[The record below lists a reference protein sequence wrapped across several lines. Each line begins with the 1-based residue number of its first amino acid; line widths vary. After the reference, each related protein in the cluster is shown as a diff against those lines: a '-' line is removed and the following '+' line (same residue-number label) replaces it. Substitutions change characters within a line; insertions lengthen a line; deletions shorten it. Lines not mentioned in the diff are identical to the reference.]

1 MFEIYTFTFLV
12 SIASFTLAT
21 VMTPGPN
28 NIMMLSSGL
37 NFGYKKSIPHMLGV
51 ALGFPIMVI
60 CVGMG
65 INIIFKIFPLAYDI
79 MKIIGFIYLIWMAWQ
94 IANSS
99 VEIKENENK
108 NNKPFTFIQ
117 IVLFQWINPKAWI
130 MAVTAISS
138 FTVPNEDI
146 FMQVIVIAFIYLLSG
161 LISTNTWTLGGVFIK
176 KLLKNKKTVRIFN
189 ITMAILLVM
198 SIIPVMFE

>member
-1 MFEIYTFTFLV
+1 MFDIYTLTFIL
-12 SIASFTLAT
+12 SIVSFTLAT

-37 NFGYKKSIPHMLGV
+37 NFGYKRTLPHMMGV
-51 ALGFPIMVI
+51 AFGFAFMVV

-65 INIIFKIFPLAYDI
+65 INIIFDAFPLVYDI
-79 MKIIGFIYLIWMAWQ
+79 MKVVGFIYILWMAWQ

-99 VEIKENENK
+99 MDIKENK

-117 IVLFQWINPKAWI
+117 IVLFQWVNPKAWI

-138 FTVPNEDI
+138 FTLPNQDM
-146 FMQVIVIAFIYLLSG
+146 FMQVLVIAFIYLLSG
-161 LISTNTWTLGGVFIK
+161 FISTNTWTLGGVFLK
-176 KLLKNKKTVRIFN
+176 KLLKNKKTVKIFN
-189 ITMAILLVM
+189 ISMSLLLVA
-198 SIIPVMFE
+198 SILPAIF